1 MKARISKEVVC
12 TAGQEILKKM
22 LQFIL
27 KSYVIILMVLLF
39 ISIFFGPC
47 LKACGILV
55 PQSGTKATSALEAW
69 GLNLCITREV
79 LGLELK
85 A

>member
-12 TAGQEILKKM
+12 TAGKENLKKM

-39 ISIFFGPC
+39 ISIFFVHASRHVG
-47 LKACGILV
+47 
-55 PQSGTKATSALEAW
+55 S
-69 GLNLCITREV
+69 
-79 LGLELK
+79 
-85 A
+85 